1 VALHLVG
8 RGGELR
14 LGTKRIATLAA
25 WTKDNTRVTFTVASV
40 NRFVA
45 GLGAPTHIV
54 LALTPKVLGTYPV
67 VSGGLDDGAVMVDT
81 TRLREEH
88 GTL

>member
-1 VALHLVG
+1 MALNLVG
-8 RGGELR
+8 AGGELR
-14 LGTKRIATLAA
+14 LGTRRIASLATWQKQDA
-25 WTKDNTRVTFTVASV
+25 RVTFTVAQV

-67 VSGGLDDGAVMVDT
+67 TSGTVEAGAVMVDT
-81 TRLREEH
+81 TQLREEH